1 MDGPPRQN
9 PAYRPSPSNWE
20 IKVNK
25 SRLLWTVLLFLYAGA
40 IFALSS
46 LPITREEPLVPIL
59 HGDKLLHG
67 LEFFLFFLLC
77 WKVLPRH
84 KILFSLVLT
93 GVYAGSDEFHQL
105 FVSTRSASFFDWLAD
120 LGGGVAAAFLIYLLV
135 HLPLSKRFRA
145 HILVRSDPEKEA

>member
-20 IKVNK
+20 TKVSK

-46 LPITREEPLVPIL
+46 LPVTREEPLVPIL
-59 HGDKLLHG
+59 HGDKFLHG

-77 WKVLPRH
+77 WKALPRH
-84 KILFSLVLT
+84 RILFSFVLT

-105 FVSTRSASFFDWLAD
+105 FVPTRTASFFDWLAD
-120 LGGGVAAAFLIYLLV
+120 LAGGGAAAFLIYFLV
-135 HLPLSKRFRA
+135 HFPLSRIFRP
-145 HILVRSDPEKEA
+145 HILVRPDREKEA